1 MSSTRGPAAAAGC
14 GCAQSNVPRFSSFCR
29 SRSIFRSAP
38 RASPVRGE
46 TSSATAG
53 RGGTPG
59 CLNRRRWCCRGHA
72 EAGSRRRRV
81 RRPSARLAALGRWV
95 IFYCS
100 FPCQRHSGFFAEL
113 LCAPPVGPEAQLD
126 LPPSGNHNA
135 QPPANR
141 AAKDRPCAQ
150 RPHGFE
156 PPVGKA
162 TDLMIRNG
170 QRKLLTCRS
179 IASTAPETSG

>member
-29 SRSIFRSAP
+29 SRSIFISAP

-81 RRPSARLAALGRWV
+81 RRPSARRAALRRWGH
-95 IFYCS
+95 FCLLFS
-100 FPCQRHSGFFAEL
+100 LPAPLRFFLKL
-113 LCAPPVGPEAQLD
+113 LCARAADPEAELD

-141 AAKDRPCAQ
+141 AAKARPCAQ

>member
-1 MSSTRGPAAAAGC
+1 MRKVTCPVFR
-14 GCAQSNVPRFSSFCR
+14 RFVDPGLFSDPLER
-29 SRSIFRSAP
+29 VL
-38 RASPVRGE
+38 VRGE

-72 EAGSRRRRV
+72 AAGSRRRRV

-95 IFYCS
+95 IFTAHFLAS
-100 FPCQRHSGFFAEL
+100 GAAGFFREL
-113 LCAPPVGPEAQLD
+113 LCARAAEPEAELD
-126 LPPSGNHNA
+126 LPPSGNRNA

-141 AAKDRPCAQ
+141 AAKAHRAAQ

-156 PPVGKA
+156 PPVAKA